1 MVLISILLAVLFI
14 YLLLC
19 LDLLLLEVE
28 LLDHHVL
35 VLSCLVLVELLSRS
49 HGQLLVV
56 KLVQVWL
63 RLFSVVISSD
73 VILLLLSLVRVLL
86 LSSRQTVDLAEFL
99 LNLLA
104 LTSEILIYLLV
115 KFAICSENRTIVVGV
130 AICTSISAATLPF
143 VLLENSQRVWKLEVR
158 LLHLQAEH
166 CLVLV
171 VLIVRLNIV
180 DSENRILVTRL
191 QILNFLVCDQSLIR
205 LFAFFVEDS
214 KVVPD
219 FGHEGV

>member
-73 VILLLLSLVRVLL
+73 VILLLSLVGVLL

>member
-73 VILLLLSLVRVLL
+73 VILLLSLVGVLL

-143 VLLENSQRVWKLEVR
+143 VLLENSQRIWKLEVR
-158 LLHLQAEH
+158 LLHLQAKH